1 MFSNFDNMM
10 YFDIYKS
17 QLFTNTTEVT
27 VTDNLNVIMLPALD
41 AYTAEDGAAVI
52 QYCLHRIFGQEPGA
66 GPVVASQKESQLTR
80 SLNFPLVTID
90 TVDIGGSWVRSYYSA
105 ASVTDVALYTEPE
118 EIYLMKKN
126 GDVVLYDATNM
137 TEVILT

>member
-17 QLFTNTTEVT
+17 QLFTKTTEVT

-41 AYTAEDGAAVI
+41 AYTAEDGAVI

-90 TVDIGGSWVRSYYSA
+90 TVDKGGSRMRSHYSA
-105 ASVTDVALYTEPE
+105 ASVTDVAL
-118 EIYLMKKN
+118 
-126 GDVVLYDATNM
+126 
-137 TEVILT
+137 

>member
-27 VTDNLNVIMLPALD
+27 VTDNVNVIMLPALD
-41 AYTAEDGAAVI
+41 AYTAEDGAVI

-66 GPVVASQKESQLTR
+66 GPVVASL
-80 SLNFPLVTID
+80 
-90 TVDIGGSWVRSYYSA
+90 
-105 ASVTDVALYTEPE
+105 
-118 EIYLMKKN
+118 
-126 GDVVLYDATNM
+126 
-137 TEVILT
+137 